1 MTFCNL
7 FTGDDGV
14 KGKNP
19 LTAVYLYAILNLYYY
34 NYKYARAFIRV
45 SVRSNN
51 VRNIASIQKIH
62 G

>member
-7 FTGDDGV
+7 FAGGDGV

-19 LTAVYLYAILNLYYY
+19 LTAVYLYVILHLYYY
-34 NYKYARAFIRV
+34 NNKYARALIRV